1 VLRARYNLL
10 TYSEQFD
17 NAAWTKTATTVSANQ
32 TTAPDGTTTAD
43 TLTESGTAGEHYIN
57 QQTTKVGASIRYTY
71 RVAFKNASGTRN
83 FAISLTDGTTG
94 GYGAIFSTSGTVVS
108 SSFVIGSVS
117 GWTFHSSDVVADANG
132 FYVATLSVTTN
143 TATRLDAVCYLVNG
157 TTTSYTG
164 NGTSAI
170 YIWGA
175 DLRTGSS
182 AGTYQRIAA
191 ATDYATAGFLPYL
204 YFVTDD
210 SMATGSIDFT
220 ATDKMSVCTGVT
232 KLGDTA
238 TGTIAS
244 TNSSGLPGYFEFFAP
259 SSTATNDF
267 AFRSIGTL
275 SSQATSAGSYAA
287 PITCVLTGRGDISGD
302 SSTLRLNGS
311 QIASNSADQ
320 GTGNYG
326 SYPLQIGRRG
336 GFSLPFNG
344 NIYQLIVCGKTL
356 SASELA
362 STESYVATKTGVV
375 I

>member
-1 VLRARYNLL
+1 LAT
-10 TYSEQFD
+10 TYKLSFTGAGTVTLSGT
-17 NAAWTKTATTVSANQ
+17 NVGVYSAGTNTITCTAGTLTAT
-32 TTAPDGTTTAD
+32 
-43 TLTESGTAGEHYIN
+43 
-57 QQTTKVGASIRYTY
+57 
-71 RVAFKNASGTRN
+71 VA
-83 FAISLTDGTTG
+83 
-94 GYGAIFSTSGTVVS
+94 GTV
-108 SSFVIGSVS
+108 
-117 GWTFHSSDVVADANG
+117 
-132 FYVATLSVTTN
+132 TN
-143 TATRLDAVCYLVNG
+143 
-157 TTTSYTG
+157 
-164 NGTSAI
+164 
-170 YIWGA
+170 A
-175 DLRTGSS
+175 DLRLSS
-182 AGTYQRIAA
+182 TAASIPAYQLV
-191 ATDYATAGFLPYL
+191 TTSTNYDTVGFLPYL
-204 YFVTDD
+204 ALITDD
-210 SMATGSIDFT
+210 SLSTGSIDFS

-362 STESYVATKTGVV
+362 STESFVATKTGVV